1 MQSTDIIDAVNT
13 ALRSTRI
20 RQAELA
26 AFCRVTQGHVS
37 KVLTRQTSLSNR
49 MKADLADWLLGIEAP
64 AASAGSELDRAIER
78 LLDAPEE
85 KRMHILHILS
95 SLSELI

>member
-1 MQSTDIIDAVNT
+1 MQSTDIIDVVNA
-13 ALRSTRI
+13 ALRSARI

-37 KVLTRQTSLSNR
+37 KVLARQAPLSNR
-49 MKADLADWLLGIEAP
+49 MEAGLADWLLTVNRP
-64 AASAGSELDRAIER
+64 AASVGPELERAMER
-78 LLDAPEE
+78 LRDAPEE

-95 SLSELI
+95 NLSELI